1 MGSRNI
7 SSEGRG
13 FMQIEELMIKIESI
27 TDCSEECLAHLSEDG
42 VSKETLKEHTGT
54 SQKYWI
60 QMIKEKNVESIM
72 EEFEKEMFKEM
83 SAEGK
88 RIFESMTWNIV
99 TMHDLGKLNPAFQ
112 KDKMKHTW
120 KPELRPD
127 SEIGSKH
134 SMLSAVFY
142 LEYYIKEIKSKAE
155 VIGKPEVKLLRE
167 YAYIYSYIISRHHG
181 NLVEFQRY
189 VESFHDEED
198 FGNIAKKWM
207 KRWKEEI
214 EHEKFTNYKLN
225 WKRLKEQMELNR
237 NAIYLYTWTRL
248 LYSLLVAADYYAT
261 SEYMNGV
268 EVKNFGEIADCK
280 KIIEVYENGTVQKK
294 IREQQQ
300 NNYPISREK
309 WDEIQD
315 INLLRTEM
323 FLDAEQVLKEN
334 GDKTIYY
341 LEAPTGSGKSNTAMN
356 LSFQLIQSHSD
367 ANKIFYIYP
376 FNTLVEQNM
385 KCMEK
390 VFGNKKEIM
399 SQIAVVNSLVP
410 LKENN
415 TINAE
420 TKETTKKYQ
429 EILLDRQ
436 FLNYPIIL
444 STHVMLFQTMF
455 GDSKENAFGFH
466 QLCNSVIVLD
476 EIQSYRNN
484 LWNEIITFLKGI
496 AKLLHIRLII
506 MSATL
511 PNLEL
516 LTEKGQEYV
525 NLIRNRDKYFHHKK
539 FAHRVEIS
547 YELLDKKI
555 TYERLAD
562 HIDKNSIGNKKILIE
577 FIKKKSAEE
586 FYTYLK
592 DNTEKPVFLMTGD
605 SSIQERKSIINKVE
619 EMDSVILIATQVIEA
634 GVDIDMDIGY
644 KDVSRLDS
652 EEQFMGRI
660 NRSGKKGGKVY
671 FFHLDDALG
680 IYKEDVR
687 AREEKTLLNQ
697 AVREIL
703 ITKDFPQFYEKEILP
718 LLKEEKERL
727 NGENIQD
734 FFKYVVGYLDMP
746 EVSKRMQLIVDNR
759 QLLNVYFARDLEMD
773 DGSIKNGREIW
784 EEYKE
789 LLQNEEMSYAE
800 KTVKLYNI
808 RSEMNLFIYQL
819 GSQERLSENEQ
830 IGDIYYIEDGE
841 SYFDENGVLQKEL
854 FSGNEDLF
862 I

>member
-1 MGSRNI
+1 
-7 SSEGRG
+7 
-13 FMQIEELMIKIESI
+13 MQIEELMIKIESI

-309 WDEIQD
+309 WDEIHD

-429 EILLDRQ
+429 EILLDT
-436 FLNYPIIL
+436 
-444 STHVMLFQTMF
+444 S
-455 GDSKENAFGFH
+455 
-466 QLCNSVIVLD
+466 
-476 EIQSYRNN
+476 SYR
-484 LWNEIITFLKGI
+484 
-496 AKLLHIRLII
+496 
-506 MSATL
+506 
-511 PNLEL
+511 
-516 LTEKGQEYV
+516 
-525 NLIRNRDKYFHHKK
+525 
-539 FAHRVEIS
+539 
-547 YELLDKKI
+547 
-555 TYERLAD
+555 
-562 HIDKNSIGNKKILIE
+562 
-577 FIKKKSAEE
+577 
-586 FYTYLK
+586 
-592 DNTEKPVFLMTGD
+592 
-605 SSIQERKSIINKVE
+605 
-619 EMDSVILIATQVIEA
+619 
-634 GVDIDMDIGY
+634 
-644 KDVSRLDS
+644 
-652 EEQFMGRI
+652 
-660 NRSGKKGGKVY
+660 
-671 FFHLDDALG
+671 
-680 IYKEDVR
+680 
-687 AREEKTLLNQ
+687 
-697 AVREIL
+697 
-703 ITKDFPQFYEKEILP
+703 
-718 LLKEEKERL
+718 
-727 NGENIQD
+727 
-734 FFKYVVGYLDMP
+734 
-746 EVSKRMQLIVDNR
+746 
-759 QLLNVYFARDLEMD
+759 
-773 DGSIKNGREIW
+773 
-784 EEYKE
+784 
-789 LLQNEEMSYAE
+789 
-800 KTVKLYNI
+800 
-808 RSEMNLFIYQL
+808 RSEPSFVFAW
-819 GSQERLSENEQ
+819 RP
-830 IGDIYYIEDGE
+830 
-841 SYFDENGVLQKEL
+841 
-854 FSGNEDLF
+854 
-862 I
+862 

>member
-1 MGSRNI
+1 
-7 SSEGRG
+7 
-13 FMQIEELMIKIESI
+13 
-27 TDCSEECLAHLSEDG
+27 
-42 VSKETLKEHTGT
+42 
-54 SQKYWI
+54 
-60 QMIKEKNVESIM
+60 
-72 EEFEKEMFKEM
+72 
-83 SAEGK
+83 
-88 RIFESMTWNIV
+88 
-99 TMHDLGKLNPAFQ
+99 
-112 KDKMKHTW
+112 
-120 KPELRPD
+120 
-127 SEIGSKH
+127 
-134 SMLSAVFY
+134 
-142 LEYYIKEIKSKAE
+142 
-155 VIGKPEVKLLRE
+155 
-167 YAYIYSYIISRHHG
+167 
-181 NLVEFQRY
+181 
-189 VESFHDEED
+189 
-198 FGNIAKKWM
+198 
-207 KRWKEEI
+207 
-214 EHEKFTNYKLN
+214 
-225 WKRLKEQMELNR
+225 MELNR
-237 NAIYLYTWTRL
+237 NTIYLYTWTRL

-268 EVKNFGEIADCK
+268 EVKNFGKIADCK

-334 GDKTIYY
+334 ADKTIYY

-356 LSFQLIQSHSD
+356 LSFQLIQSHPD

-525 NLIRNRDKYFHHKK
+525 N
-539 FAHRVEIS
+539 
-547 YELLDKKI
+547 
-555 TYERLAD
+555 
-562 HIDKNSIGNKKILIE
+562 
-577 FIKKKSAEE
+577 
-586 FYTYLK
+586 
-592 DNTEKPVFLMTGD
+592 
-605 SSIQERKSIINKVE
+605 
-619 EMDSVILIATQVIEA
+619 
-634 GVDIDMDIGY
+634 
-644 KDVSRLDS
+644 
-652 EEQFMGRI
+652 
-660 NRSGKKGGKVY
+660 
-671 FFHLDDALG
+671 
-680 IYKEDVR
+680 
-687 AREEKTLLNQ
+687 
-697 AVREIL
+697 
-703 ITKDFPQFYEKEILP
+703 
-718 LLKEEKERL
+718 
-727 NGENIQD
+727 
-734 FFKYVVGYLDMP
+734 
-746 EVSKRMQLIVDNR
+746 
-759 QLLNVYFARDLEMD
+759 
-773 DGSIKNGREIW
+773 
-784 EEYKE
+784 
-789 LLQNEEMSYAE
+789 
-800 KTVKLYNI
+800 
-808 RSEMNLFIYQL
+808 
-819 GSQERLSENEQ
+819 
-830 IGDIYYIEDGE
+830 
-841 SYFDENGVLQKEL
+841 
-854 FSGNEDLF
+854 
-862 I
+862 